1 MNRMWTVASHEFWS
15 NVKKRSFLL
24 SLFGFPLMMIAIIVI
39 VGLVTNA
46 ALNSGEVRPDAIGY
60 VDTVAL
66 ADPNKLPEGWQ
77 RYDTTALADEAIN
90 AGEIDAYL
98 VLDQPFMRTG
108 TLKIVANGTLP
119 EDAHDAIEEFVL
131 GSLATRTNSSLP
143 ETLLER
149 PASMDV
155 LLLNTGRTIDEATI
169 FVLLMVP
176 LVFMVLFMMGLQIGS
191 AYLMGSVVEEK
202 TNRIMEVLITSVTP
216 YQLLAGKVLGLGAVA
231 LFQLVVWVAVGIV
244 LYVVSNSAII
254 QTELYLPWDM
264 IGLAIVYFIFTYFLY
279 GGLLAGV
286 GVIVD
291 SEQESRQYAGIISF
305 LVVIPMFAISAFFDD
320 ANGTVP
326 VILSYFPFTSGM
338 AMIMR
343 AVLGTVTVGEI
354 ILSLG
359 ILVGTTIIISW
370 GVAKVFR
377 WGILMYGKKASARE
391 LWRVLRGN
399 PEIGGVA

>member
-98 VLDQPFMRTG
+98 VLDRPFMRTG

-119 EDAHDAIEEFVL
+119 EDAQDAIEEFVL
-131 GSLATRTNSSLP
+131 GSLATRTNSTLP

>member
-1 MNRMWTVASHEFWS
+1 MWTVASHEFWS

-98 VLDQPFMRTG
+98 VLDRPFMRTG

-119 EDAHDAIEEFVL
+119 EDAQDAIEEFVL
-131 GSLATRTNSSLP
+131 GSLATRTNSTLP